1 MLLLFN
7 VWMAGTS
14 WNPLTTI
21 VNKKY
26 PSFFF
31 FFHSLWNSA
40 TIRVLSRSGMLDRR
54 GTIIYHARA
63 GLFDSGSITTLV
75 ILGYLEER

>member
-7 VWMAGTS
+7 VWMAGTF

-21 VNKKY
+21 VNRKY
-26 PSFFF
+26 PSF
-31 FFHSLWNSA
+31 FFHSLWNSV

-75 ILGYLEER
+75 ILEYLEER